1 MGYKRRQKDLE
12 RQERKRRRDFKRNNM
27 VTEIRSGKYKSQ
39 VIPNKKKHNTS
50 DLSIDYLLSDKE

>member
-12 RQERKRRRDFKRNNM
+12 RQDRRRRRDFKRNSM
-27 VTEIRSGKYKSQ
+27 VTEMRSGKYRQQ

-50 DLSIDYLLSDKE
+50 DESIDYFSTDKE

>member
-12 RQERKRRRDFKRNNM
+12 RQERKRRRDYKRNKM
-27 VTEIRSGKYKSQ
+27 VTEMRSGKYRSQ

-50 DLSIDYLLSDKE
+50 DVSIDYFDIDEE

>member
-12 RQERKRRRDFKRNNM
+12 RQERKRRRDYKRNKM
-27 VTEIRSGKYKSQ
+27 VTEMRSGKYRSQ

-50 DLSIDYLLSDKE
+50 DASVDYLHSDKE